1 MPISDLLPALTQ
13 CYTRF
18 TAAMKPNCHLPDI
31 EAATILTRRTT
42 SKAASRDLRL
52 LCTHSLAVA
61 RDTRRNAR
69 GDLQALVESG
79 RPSDSRAEGRPVASR
94 GAARERLVSS

>member
-1 MPISDLLPALTQ
+1 
-13 CYTRF
+13 
-18 TAAMKPNCHLPDI
+18 MKPNCHLPDI

-42 SKAASRDLRL
+42 SKAASPEVQLLWKDL
-52 LCTHSLAVA
+52 LAFA
-61 RDTRRNAR
+61 RNSRRNAR